1 MNNLKIST
9 RLSGAFALLVLM
21 LVGLAVAAMTQLSAM
36 RAATAEIS
44 DNWLP
49 SVAAIN
55 ALEATSADL
64 RLTILAH
71 VLSTDDAAKATI
83 DKQIVDQR
91 AKLAEMRKGYEKL
104 ISSPAEKKLYDDF
117 ATTWNN
123 YVQVNNRALAL
134 SRSNDSAGA
143 AALMSKD
150 SRPIYLVLK
159 EQLDTLVELN
169 NKGATEAKKDSESTY
184 TTARNTLL
192 VVAALA
198 IALAIAAALWL
209 IRSITAP
216 CPAP

>member
-104 ISSPAEKKLYDDF
+104 IVVLQKKSSM
-117 ATTWNN
+117 TTL
-123 YVQVNNRALAL
+123 QPL
-134 SRSNDSAGA
+134 G
-143 AALMSKD
+143 
-150 SRPIYLVLK
+150 
-159 EQLDTLVELN
+159 
-169 NKGATEAKKDSESTY
+169 
-184 TTARNTLL
+184 TTTS
-192 VVAALA
+192 
-198 IALAIAAALWL
+198 
-209 IRSITAP
+209 RSITGLWLF
-216 CPAP
+216 PAVTTALGLQP